1 MNLPPD
7 ARSVVVGSLLGDAH
21 LTSNGSLQIEHSL
34 AQAVYV
40 GWKYEML
47 RTVAGKPPVIVERYD
62 KRTAKTYRSV
72 RFYSRTLLGGFRDV
86 FYRDRKKVVPEGIGA
101 LLDPLAVAVW
111 FMDDGGRGGNTL
123 RGVVFNTSGFAADEQ
138 ILLRS
143 ALKERFGIEANIHFV
158 GAGFQLYVTAR
169 SYSMFYELVSPHLVA
184 QMRYKLPVDPV
195 TTSPL
200 RRRDSSFARE
210 CEPNYGCYD
219 TSALTNL

>member
-21 LTSNGSLQIEHSL
+21 LTPNGSLQIEHGI
-34 AQAVYV
+34 AQAGYV
-40 GWKYEML
+40 SWKYEML
-47 RTVAGKPPVIVERYD
+47 SAVAGRPPRSVERYD

-72 RFYSRTLLGGFRDV
+72 RFYSKSVLRSYRDD
-86 FYRDRKKVVPEGIGA
+86 FYRGRKKVVPGGIGA
-101 LLDPLAVAVW
+101 LVDPLAVAVW

-143 ALKERFGIEANIHFV
+143 ALKERFGIEANIHLV
-158 GAGFQLYVTAR
+158 GAGFQLYITAR

-200 RRRDSSFARE
+200 RRRDSQPRSRMRAKLR
-210 CEPNYGCYD
+210 
-219 TSALTNL
+219 LL